1 MHSLFLPAMGLMH
14 RLRFGVKFAL
24 SGALG
29 LALLIFFGAS
39 QAWTY
44 HQRVQGL
51 AAELAA
57 VDLMKLLVDWNKI
70 LIDSRAIVIG
80 AKPGDAEVRSRFNT
94 QAQVLTQ
101 AVATFRLEGE
111 ARALPASRPPLPTP
125 RPPVVATPAPSTR
138 PQLPVRAKPAVAIAP
153 PPATRKAAA
162 APQGDDGNWET
173 F

>member
-80 AKPGDAEVRSRFNT
+80 AKPGDAEVRSGFNT
-94 QAQVLTQ
+94 QAQVLMQ

-111 ARALPASRPPLPTP
+111 ARALPASRPP
-125 RPPVVATPAPSTR
+125 VVATPAPSAR
-138 PQLPVRAKPAVAIAP
+138 PQLPVRAKPAVAITP
-153 PPATRKAAA
+153 PLATRKAAA

>member
-29 LALLIFFGAS
+29 LALLIYFGAS

-44 HQRVQGL
+44 QQRVQGQ

-57 VDLMKLLVDWNKI
+57 VDLMKLLVDWNKV

-94 QAQVLTQ
+94 QAQVLMQ

-111 ARALPASRPPLPTP
+111 ARALPASRPP
-125 RPPVVATPAPSTR
+125 VVATPAPSAR
-138 PQLPVRAKPAVAIAP
+138 PQLPVRAKPAVAITP
-153 PPATRKAAA
+153 PLATRKAAA